1 MSICSRKLF
10 VIVLL
15 FCSIAFTTAALAAQ
29 MTAEPLPVAAFDALT
44 LRQLTRSSGYIFVGT
59 VTRIQA
65 GASAPNKLA
74 TMRITFHVDQ
84 AIRGVRSGQSLTTRE
99 WAGLWESGGS
109 YRIGQRLLLFLYP
122 PSKLGLTSAVG
133 GWQGRFALD
142 SQGEFI
148 LGQERLIAN
157 PIVRRSW
164 NGNKFRVGIREFRH
178 AIRRAEEEE

>member
-1 MSICSRKLF
+1 MSICFRKPLAQ
-10 VIVLL
+10 ILL
-15 FCSIAFTTAALAAQ
+15 LCTVAFSTAALSAQ
-29 MTAEPLPVAAFDALT
+29 ITAEPLPVATFNALT
-44 LRQLTRSSGYIFVGT
+44 LRQLTRSSGYIFAGT
-59 VTRIQA
+59 VTDIQSV
-65 GASAPNKLA
+65 ASAPNKIA

-99 WAGLWESGGS
+99 WVGLWESGGS

-122 PSKLGLTSAVG
+122 PSKLGLTSTVG

-148 LGQERLIAN
+148 LDEERLVAN
-157 PIVRRSW
+157 PIVRHSPH
-164 NGNKFRVGIREFRH
+164 GNKFRFGIREFRG